1 MSRTQKT
8 AVNAVVGLC
17 CSVLSSVLSFVLRA
31 VFIGLLGLEYAG
43 INSLFTDVLSIL
55 NLADLGFNNAI
66 LFRLYRTIAD
76 RDDAATEK
84 YLTLYRK
91 ICYGVGLIV
100 GLVGLC
106 CIPFLKHLIHD
117 SPSFPEPLWSLFV
130 IILATSVLN
139 HLFSYRSILLIARQD
154 RYIATIIQYGCMF
167 LRNGLQL
174 LALLAFENI
183 YLYLLVSFFTVLLQ
197 GILSGLVSNKRYHL
211 SWRSKE
217 RISREEATVLSK
229 DVGALSVYKLCR
241 TLDASIDTFLISK
254 FVDVSTTAIY
264 GSFTMLLGALNELF
278 GVFNDGMLAS
288 VGDLNAEGN
297 REQLLSVF
305 YQSFHFTFLLF
316 GICTAALAPFLS
328 DFVSW
333 WIGYSLDA
341 GCIYLLLL
349 NFVMYG
355 FGMNVATFRNSM
367 GIFSKGWIRPAVTA
381 LLNLVF
387 SLILVR
393 RLGLFGTLLGTL
405 IARVFTLMW
414 YDPWLVIRHG
424 MGKSPLKYYARYLLY
439 LACTALAG
447 FLLVLLSAQLPAA
460 TGLVSLLW
468 HGILFAA
475 LSAALLLLL
484 GCFIP
489 EQKMIL
495 QRIAGLMR
503 QFFHGRSG
511 GRIAG

>member
-8 AVNAVVGLC
+8 AVNSVVGLC
-17 CSVLSSVLSFVLRA
+17 CSVLSSVLSFALRA
-31 VFIGLLGLEYAG
+31 VFIDLLGLEYAG
-43 INSLFTDVLSIL
+43 VNSLFTDVLSVL

-66 LFRLYRTIAD
+66 LFCLYRTIAD
-76 RDDAATEK
+76 KDDSATEK

-100 GLVGLC
+100 GFAGMC
-106 CIPFLKHLIHD
+106 CIPFLNHLVHD
-117 SPSFPEPLWSLFV
+117 APSFREPLWSLFV

-139 HLFSYRSILLIARQD
+139 HLVNYRSVLLIAKQD
-154 RYIATIIQYGCMF
+154 RYIATIIQYVCIF
-167 LRNGLQL
+167 LRNGLQIL
-174 LALLAFENI
+174 VLFVFKNI

-197 GILSGLVSNKRYHL
+197 GILSGLASNKRYHL

-217 RISREEATVLSK
+217 RISREEAIVLTK

-264 GSFTMLLGALNELF
+264 GSFTMLLSALHELF

-297 REQLLSVF
+297 REQLRNVF
-305 YQSFHFTFLLF
+305 YQSFHFTFLLY
-316 GICTAALAPFLS
+316 GTCTAALAPFLS
-328 DFVSW
+328 SFVRW
-333 WIGYSLDA
+333 WIGYSLDS

-367 GIFSKGWIRPAVTA
+367 GIFIKGWIRPAVTA

-393 RLGLFGTLLGTL
+393 RLGLLGTLLGTL
-405 IARVFTLMW
+405 IARVFTLTW

-424 MGKSPLKYYARYLLY
+424 MGESPMKFYGRYLLY
-439 LACTALAG
+439 LAGTALAG

-460 TGLVSLLW
+460 NGLGSLLW
-468 HGILFAA
+468 QGILFAV
-475 LSAALLLLL
+475 LSAMLLLLL

-489 EQKMIL
+489 EQKSIL
-495 QRIAGLMR
+495 QRIVGLVR
-503 QFFHGRSG
+503 QLIKRLSKGRT
-511 GRIAG
+511 A